1 MRLRAKGALRGNVL
15 LAVALA
21 VQVVVIDFCLLAKE
35 NLIREDARVIRYVGM
50 DGEARRGRRRDWL
63 VKKKSAM
70 PFFVLLS
77 ALLSLTQTTRPE
89 ILLLVL
95 SRFAA
100 KKKSQGK
107 NVASRQSCLP
117 PQHKLAHTLISQN
130 FFIFAAQSAKSRSA
144 KPIFFPPWFTSV
156 KVFRS
161 GNIHNYLFD
170 W

>member
-1 MRLRAKGALRGNVL
+1 ML

-100 KKKSQGK
+100 KKNLREKMLLP
-107 NVASRQSCLP
+107 AARQSCLP

>member
-1 MRLRAKGALRGNVL
+1 ML

-107 NVASRQSCLP
+107 NVASSC
-117 PQHKLAHTLISQN
+117 
-130 FFIFAAQSAKSRSA
+130 
-144 KPIFFPPWFTSV
+144 
-156 KVFRS
+156 
-161 GNIHNYLFD
+161 
-170 W
+170 